1 MKRPAAALLGC
12 VAIVL
17 VVAVAGVAT
26 IPSVPTG
33 TWQPMGAMTTARSG
47 AAAALLQD
55 QRVLIT
61 GGNDGSGALS
71 SVEVFS
77 TDGSFALGT
86 PMSVPREQHV
96 AVVLQDGRV
105 LVAGGATSGGAAT
118 NSAEIFTPGV
128 DTWSAVAGGMVEARF
143 AATAI
148 LLADGRVLIAGG
160 QNAATPSQTAE
171 IFDPVAGVFSIAGSL
186 SAPRM
191 ELASALMS
199 DGRVLITG
207 GSNGNAPLG
216 TTDIFDPTTNTISAG
231 PALTTVRMGHSATSL
246 LDGRVLVAGGNN
258 GSQDL
263 ASAEIYDPANGGF
276 AAAGTLAAPRRDH
289 AAIRLA
295 NNNSVLIFGGTSNGN
310 ESNAVETYTPWTGAF
325 ASTGAMSLAKQQ
337 AAASALSQSGIFL
350 SAGGSSTGT
359 PVSSAELYGFATVK
373 TDATDYAPGTTV
385 TITGTGW
392 QPGETVTLTLVESP
406 LFDTHPVMTA
416 VADGQGNITNNQF
429 SPDAHDVDTRFYL
442 TAAGSTSGFQAQNT
456 FTDAL
461 PQSLSITSGQNPNP
475 VQAGGSASYGLTETF
490 NGNGVSCTVDLSAA
504 PFGSPA
510 WPAPPAGGFF
520 SFTPTSITS
529 TGSNQN
535 FTLTIA
541 TPAGTAANT
550 YNFVVTAT
558 PRSGTCQN
566 NPKTLT
572 ANGTLVVVP
581 GTVPTTLV
589 LNSVSPNSVAFGSTG
604 PVTLTATLT
613 RNDTNAGVV
622 GATVNFTVDGT
633 AVGSAVTSAGGV
645 ASFTTYNPS
654 ALTVATHNVAAAF
667 SASTI
672 SGTQYGASNS
682 GTLPLNVGKATPTIT
697 WANPADIPY
706 GTALS
711 ATQLNATA
719 SVAGSF
725 VYTPAAGVVLNAGSG
740 QNLHVDFTPT
750 DGADYGSTSKDVS
763 INVLQATPTVTVTDP
778 MPTYDGNPHSAT
790 ATAVGVDGHTAVSG
804 SFSFTYDGS
813 ATAPTN
819 AKTSYAVVATFTSTD
834 ANYKGATGNGTLT
847 IKQATPTV
855 TVTDPM
861 PTYDGNPHNAT
872 ATAVGVDGHTAVN
885 GSFSFTYDG
894 SATAPINAK
903 TSYAVVA
910 TFTSTDANYK
920 GATGN
925 GTLTIKQATPTVTVT
940 DPMPTYDG
948 NPHNATATAVG
959 VDGHTAV
966 LGSFSFTYDGSS
978 TAPTNAKTS
987 YAVVATFTSTDAN
1000 YKGAAGNGTLT
1011 INRRDATWTTVAE
1024 SKSFGDADPSPLT
1037 TGSGSNFVPADGV
1050 TATYSRTPGEAVQ
1063 AGGYHITATLSPAG
1077 VLSNYN
1083 ITNGGATF
1091 TINPDNTAVSTAGA
1105 MANYGDPSVTLHA
1118 TVTNTTNGVAI
1129 NEGTV
1134 TFYVKQGAASFGTV
1148 TSGTVSGGMATASF
1162 PLGSIDAGT
1171 YTITASFGP
1180 STDFNQSST
1189 TAGTA
1194 GSLVVNQDNTSV
1206 AGSNANAIYGAP
1218 NVMLNATVSNTTNSA
1233 AVSGGTVTFTLRDS
1247 LNNVIGTA
1255 SSGTVSAGSATA
1267 SFTLGGSVNTGSY
1280 AIATSYSGATDFK
1293 ASSSSSSATLTVTK
1307 ASSSVGV
1314 TSSLNP
1320 SLLNQPVTFTA
1331 TVTPQFSG
1339 TPTGTVSFV
1348 DTTTNTSLGAGV
1360 SAGPGKWTLTTSA
1373 LPVNL
1378 QTITATYSGDA
1389 NFTGNSGGAVQT
1401 VQYASGGVCDGDAG
1415 HQILQPINVD
1425 GSSVF
1430 NSKSTSP
1437 AKFRVCDANGMS
1449 IGTPGVVS
1457 SFLIYNIVSGT
1468 VATAVNEEV
1477 ASTTPDL
1484 VFRWDP
1490 TGQQWIFNI
1499 NNKSLSANQTY
1510 FFRITLNDGSAILF
1524 DYGLK

>member
-778 MPTYDGNPHSAT
+778 MVTYDGNPHNAT

-813 ATAPTN
+813 ATAPIN
-819 AKTSYAVVATFTSTD
+819 AKTSYAVVATFASTD
-834 ANYKGATGNGTLT
+834 GNYKGASGNGTLT

-1000 YKGAAGNGTLT
+1000 YKGASGNGTLTIKQATPTVTVSFGAASITYDGNPHPATATVTGAGGVDLSSGHGTITVTYTPGPGTPVNAGSYSASAHFASSDGNYTDADSTVPASLTIKQATPAVTVTDPMVTYDGNPHSATATAVGVDGHTAVGGSFSFTYDGSATAPINAKTSYAVVATFTSSDPNYTGATGNGTLTIKQATPTVTVTDPMPTYDGNPHSATATAVGVDGHTAVNGSFSFTYDGISTAPTNAKTSYALVATFTSSDGNYKGASGNGTLTIKQATPTVTVTDPMPTYDGNPHNATATAVGVDGHTAVLGSFSFTYDGSATAPTNAKTSYAVVATFTSTDANYKGASGNGTLTIKQATPTVTVTDPMPTYDGNPHNATATAVGVDGHTAVNGSFSFTYDGSATAPINAKTSYAVVATFTSSDGNYKGASGNGTLT
-1011 INRRDATWTTVAE
+1011 INRRDATWTTV
-1024 SKSFGDADPSPLT
+1024 
-1037 TGSGSNFVPADGV
+1037 
-1050 TATYSRTPGEAVQ
+1050 
-1063 AGGYHITATLSPAG
+1063 
-1077 VLSNYN
+1077 
-1083 ITNGGATF
+1083 
-1091 TINPDNTAVSTAGA
+1091 
-1105 MANYGDPSVTLHA
+1105 
-1118 TVTNTTNGVAI
+1118 
-1129 NEGTV
+1129 
-1134 TFYVKQGAASFGTV
+1134 
-1148 TSGTVSGGMATASF
+1148 
-1162 PLGSIDAGT
+1162 
-1171 YTITASFGP
+1171 
-1180 STDFNQSST
+1180 
-1189 TAGTA
+1189 
-1194 GSLVVNQDNTSV
+1194 
-1206 AGSNANAIYGAP
+1206 
-1218 NVMLNATVSNTTNSA
+1218 
-1233 AVSGGTVTFTLRDS
+1233 
-1247 LNNVIGTA
+1247 
-1255 SSGTVSAGSATA
+1255 
-1267 SFTLGGSVNTGSY
+1267 
-1280 AIATSYSGATDFK
+1280 
-1293 ASSSSSSATLTVTK
+1293 
-1307 ASSSVGV
+1307 
-1314 TSSLNP
+1314 
-1320 SLLNQPVTFTA
+1320 
-1331 TVTPQFSG
+1331 
-1339 TPTGTVSFV
+1339 
-1348 DTTTNTSLGAGV
+1348 
-1360 SAGPGKWTLTTSA
+1360 
-1373 LPVNL
+1373 
-1378 QTITATYSGDA
+1378 
-1389 NFTGNSGGAVQT
+1389 
-1401 VQYASGGVCDGDAG
+1401 
-1415 HQILQPINVD
+1415 
-1425 GSSVF
+1425 
-1430 NSKSTSP
+1430 
-1437 AKFRVCDANGMS
+1437 
-1449 IGTPGVVS
+1449 
-1457 SFLIYNIVSGT
+1457 
-1468 VATAVNEEV
+1468 
-1477 ASTTPDL
+1477 
-1484 VFRWDP
+1484 
-1490 TGQQWIFNI
+1490 
-1499 NNKSLSANQTY
+1499 
-1510 FFRITLNDGSAILF
+1510 
-1524 DYGLK
+1524 